1 MSKVEKQRDDHA
13 DIMPTI
19 EEAKVFAMAK
29 VENQVHRME
38 TLHKELA
45 EAEAEAEFNELKG
58 NEAHLDHNSM
68 PKLVPP
74 FRNTTLNSEL
84 LTRVIKST

>member
-45 EAEAEAEFNELKG
+45 EAEAEFNELKG
-58 NEAHLDHNSM
+58 NEAHLDQFDAEACATVSQYNT
-68 PKLVPP
+68 KL
-74 FRNTTLNSEL
+74 
-84 LTRVIKST
+84 